1 MQDAISQTLS
11 ENRPL
16 NQPLIHILLN
26 EVICIYQVK
35 DIYLSTQRAQALWF
49 IF

>member
-16 NQPLIHILLN
+16 NQALIHILNRQNWAGFLSHQ
-26 EVICIYQVK
+26 QVQQVCQQLK
-35 DIYLSTQRAQALWF
+35 LDP
-49 IF
+49 